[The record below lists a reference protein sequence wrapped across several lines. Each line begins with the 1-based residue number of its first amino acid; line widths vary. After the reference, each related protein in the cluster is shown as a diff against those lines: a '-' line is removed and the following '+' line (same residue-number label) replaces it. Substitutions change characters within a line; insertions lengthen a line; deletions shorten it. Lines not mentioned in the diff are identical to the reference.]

1 MKEKADSVAKRVE
14 LGQFLVADVAVCGG
28 QPTYKGTRIM
38 AWIVL
43 EQLERGLSWDQ
54 IAKEWGGKVTHAA
67 IAETITL
74 SHLIVKHQPFLGFHV
89 GARREPAHQP
99 AGVAA

>member
-43 EQLERGLSWDQ
+43 EQLERGLSWDR
-54 IAKEWGGKVTHAA
+54 IAKEWDGKVTHDA
-67 IAETITL
+67 IAETVAL
-74 SHLIVKHQPFLGFHV
+74 FGRAMVWRNHPQADPVGQLQERPRPDRSH
-89 GARREPAHQP
+89 
-99 AGVAA
+99 